1 MKMKDIHTDF
11 KNSLNFTNIQYSFK
25 YSLIYNTVAV
35 FTKKRET
42 QISEVS
48 KILTRQKVI
57 F

>member
-35 FTKKRET
+35 FTKKERH
-42 QISEVS
+42 
-48 KILTRQKVI
+48 KYLK
-57 F
+57 